1 MSDKTVWLTSNVAR
15 GNGFLGPRRL
25 RAALEFGNA

>member
-1 MSDKTVWLTSNVAR
+1 MSDKAERLTSKVAR
-15 GNGFLGPRRL
+15 GKGFLGPRRL

>member
-1 MSDKTVWLTSNVAR
+1 MSDKTERLTSNVAK
-15 GNGFLGPRRL
+15 GNRFLDPRTL